1 MLASKRA
8 YLDYNATSPLSSS
21 VLAWTKRGEFP
32 FANPS
37 SIHTSG
43 KAAKREMAR
52 AREFL
57 FQTFGLDEAHF
68 GLFFHSGASEGAN
81 TFLQGRARFL
91 ESKGQKMHL
100 FYLATDHSCV
110 HNLSPVLPAWGHFAD
125 AVSVDKNGN
134 FDDQKLVRQIKR
146 AKGEAVFNYTWVNNE
161 TGVVHDLQ
169 RVEKIKAATDCL
181 VHVDAVQAVGKI
193 GDWNNISPELDAYTF
208 SGHKFG
214 AFKGAGFSFLQSG
227 REIWPSVYGG
237 GQQQGLRSGTENTLG
252 IMSLP
257 LALGDILENYN
268 FEEQN
273 RGKRFIEDKLLA
285 LLSGGK
291 GEVVALTHPR
301 RNGNTIYFILYET
314 SANVTS
320 MALDMAGLDVSNG
333 SACRSGA
340 VIPNRILTAMGYSE
354 EHSKNAL
361 RLSFSPFF
369 TSAEARELWPRLE
382 NVLKRF

>member
-1 MLASKRA
+1 MYLSKRT

-21 VLAWTKRGEFP
+21 VLSWMKRGEFP

-37 SIHTSG
+37 SVHTSG
-43 KAAKREMAR
+43 KAVGREVAR
-52 AREFL
+52 ARDFL
-57 FQTFGLDEAHF
+57 FQTFGLSEARF
-68 GLFFHSGASEGAN
+68 FLFFHSGASEGVN
-81 TFLQGRARFL
+81 TLLQGRARFL

-110 HNLSPVLPAWGHFAD
+110 DNLARVLRASGHFVD
-125 AVSVDKNGN
+125 AVCVDKNGN
-134 FDDQKLVRQIKR
+134 FDGQKLVRQIKR

-169 RVEKIKAATDCL
+169 RAEAIRAATGVF

-193 GDWNNISPELDAYTF
+193 GDWNKISPELDAYTF

-214 AFKGAGFSFLQSG
+214 ALKGVGFSFLGQK
-227 REIWPSVYGG
+227 REIFPAIYGG

-257 LALGDILENYN
+257 LALGDVLKDYN
-268 FEEQN
+268 FEQQN
-273 RGKRFIEDKLLA
+273 QGKRFIEDKLQA

-291 GEVVALTHPR
+291 GEIVALSHPR

-320 MALDMAGLDVSNG
+320 MALDMAKIDVGSG

-340 VIPNRILTAMGYSE
+340 VIPNRILTAMGYSR

-369 TSAEARELWPRLE
+369 TQAQARELWPLLE
-382 NVLKRF
+382 GVLTRF